1 MATITPTNRPHV
13 KEVIAK
19 YGRCIEL
26 VPLDPHFEDISV
38 GLYEKDGIVTVWTY
52 SRKPGV
58 EGRIEQIRDQLMR
71 LGGMEAVPDTHNQ
84 ARFSCGPILNR
95 PVKFLAMQ
103 AVEKPADFSH
113 GEGDI
118 AVKDLKSSLILK
130 LVPKEID
137 GSWTYEVTA
146 DGEDKR
152 KAQRLRA
159 VASGMV
165 RYGEMEK
172 IGPTEVA
179 FPDGCLNDAMA
190 RLLLPYARNVT
201 KLEDMLDE
209 SALRGQMTTG
219 TLGFSQT

>member
-1 MATITPTNRPHV
+1 MATITQTDRPRV

-26 VPLDPHFEDISV
+26 VPLDPHFKDISV

-52 SRKPGV
+52 SQKPGV
-58 EGRIEQIRDQLMR
+58 VGRIKQIRNQLLR

-84 ARFSCGPILNR
+84 ARFPCGPILNR

-118 AVKDLKSSLILK
+118 KVKDLKSSLILT
-130 LVPKEID
+130 LVPKELD
-137 GSWTYEVTA
+137 GSCTYEVTA
-146 DGEDKR
+146 GGEDKR
-152 KAQRLRA
+152 KAQRLHA

-172 IGPTEVA
+172 IGPTKVA
-179 FPDGCLNDAMA
+179 FPDGCRNDAMA

-201 KLEDMLDE
+201 KIEDMLDE
-209 SALRGQMTTG
+209 SAMRGQMTTS